1 MAEDS
6 ATGSLL
12 FAGLIGAVAVGT
24 FYATLAF
31 AGKRSQGNPLAPYV
45 PLTPERKQIVQDI
58 DEQSR
63 FLDRGYRLKGKTFKG
78 RKLEAWKEGHEKFVL
93 KVSRKKFTYP
103 YSQDAAAHF
112 VALDASHLNPI

>member
-1 MAEDS
+1 MGADS
-6 ATGSLL
+6 STGSIL

-31 AGKRSQGNPLAPYV
+31 AGKKPGENPL
-45 PLTPERKQIVQDI
+45 TSERERLIKDI

-63 FLDRGYRLKGKTFKG
+63 FLDRGFRLKGKTFKG
-78 RKLEAWKEGHEKFVL
+78 RKLEAWKAGHEKFVL

-112 VALDASHLNPI
+112 VALDASQLA